1 MYKPNSDK
9 HLRIRLPGSKFSLA
23 FIALL
28 LWLVFSGCKKEAA
41 DPFAGV
47 PRTGT
52 SMQLTLDSIFLYA
65 SQVYLWR
72 EALPAYT
79 DFVPRAR
86 YGAIAPELS
95 AFRQE
100 LYDISQMKLNPQTGL
115 PYEYNG
121 GNGTARYSFLTE
133 GEAGATSG
141 MAGIV
146 SDAALETAIL
156 KAGNKNVGYLSAASF
171 PALADCRQ
179 ELDDAFESFAQAAVE
194 DLVIDLRSNGGGYVS
209 TAQYLA
215 DLVATPALNGK
226 KMFSEVYNS
235 LMQGGGAFLLQ
246 QQPYLDEEGHTVQ
259 YQGRTATM
267 ADVDYSEAGNTYTF
281 NKKGSLSTVKN
292 VYFIVSGSTASA
304 AEMLIS
310 VLKPYVNVTLI
321 GQKTYG
327 KPVGF
332 FALNIDAYS
341 VYLSSFFIK
350 NANGWYDY
358 FEGMQPDAVMQMP
371 ANPVLGHP
379 DEPCLKKA
387 LEQISGSPVSNA
399 VVVQHKISMKPGTQ
413 TIPAEKNIMVE
424 NRLKLR

>member
-1 MYKPNSDK
+1 MQTLLNY
-9 HLRIRLPGSKFSLA
+9 KFS
-23 FIALL
+23 FIFIM
-28 LWLVFSGCKKEAA
+28 LWLLFTNCKKQAD

-52 SMQLTLDSIFLYA
+52 RMQLTLDSIFLYA

-72 EALPAYT
+72 EALPSYT
-79 DFVPRAR
+79 VFAPRER
-86 YGAIAPELS
+86 YGAVLPGLS

-100 LYDISQMKLNPQTGL
+100 LYDISQMKLNAQTGL

-121 GNGTARYSFLTE
+121 GRETARYSFLTE
-133 GEAGATSG
+133 KETGTTSG

-146 SDAALETAIL
+146 NDAALEAAVLIS
-156 KAGNKNVGYLSAASF
+156 GDKNVGYLSAASF

-179 ELDDAFESFAQAAVE
+179 ALDDAFESFAQAAVE

-215 DLVATPALNGK
+215 DLIATPAMNGK
-226 KMFSEVYNS
+226 KMFSEVYNT
-235 LMQGGGAFLLQ
+235 LMQGGGAFLLER
-246 QQPYLDEEGHTVQ
+246 QPYLDENGNTMI
-259 YQGRTATM
+259 YRGRTATM

-281 NKKGSLSTVKN
+281 SKKGSLNTVKN

-310 VLKPYVNVTLI
+310 VLKPYMNITLI

-327 KPVGF
+327 KPIGF
-332 FALNIDAYS
+332 FALNIDVYS
-341 VYLSSFFIK
+341 VYLSSFIIK
-350 NANGWYDY
+350 NAGGWYEY
-358 FEGMQPDAVMQMP
+358 FEGITPDAAMQMP
-371 ANPVLGHP
+371 GNPVLGHP

-387 LEQISGSPVSNA
+387 LELISGGSPVA
-399 VVVQHKISMKPGTQ
+399 DAAVVQHNRTTQ
-413 TIPAEKNIMVE
+413 ADARTMLNDKKIMVE
-424 NRLKLR
+424 NRLKLKQ